1 MNSFEQ
7 NFPNISRWVK
17 EQGWIEIGR
26 DAYSSSMVRALDEGG
41 MVWEG
46 QTRYKSLDEAMEAL
60 EKGLREWMTEQQP

>member
-7 NFPNISRWVK
+7 NYPNISRWVK

-26 DAYSSSMVRALDEGG
+26 DDYSSSMVRALDEGR

-46 QTRYKSLDEAMEAL
+46 QTRYKSLDEALEAL
-60 EKGLREWMTEQQP
+60 EKGLKEWMTEQQL